1 MKYKIFNEQYLK
13 CCAVVAVSASLSAS
27 ELTVDFTNNAELAA
41 PIAGKVKF
49 RGSSASDV
57 CTFSGSATGDVQVTL
72 GKVAMSSG
80 TPIASGKAVRLN
92 GGDLVAAAGFSLPS
106 IVMVQDG
113 SLDAQNHSVDL
124 NALSGS
130 GKLTIIGDGTNVV
143 NVKSDLSANTVG
155 GINVDN
161 GNFYVNAG
169 KTPNGPLKI
178 ASGAQLQLAG
188 NHNATASQVTGSL
201 MVDAGGTV
209 VVDAGKKVGDVLSQT
224 TTYNFNTDTGFFES
238 GANQLPWPSNFTR
251 FTPGPTDIPG
261 APSRPWNTSWGSWWS
276 TDDTSDQVVFYGGIR
291 LNFWNITGDPLA
303 PITGNYVYM
312 FTDSEG
318 LAAHPTS
325 TVPSDNDVALTGAVS
340 MQSGSK
346 VQLGAGATWARNVTV
361 TA

>member
-49 RGSSASDV
+49 TGSSASDV

-130 GKLTIIGDGTNVV
+130 GKLTLIGDGTNVV
-143 NVKSDLSANTVG
+143 NVKSNLSANTVG

-169 KTPNGPLKI
+169 RTPNGPLKI

-209 VVDAGKKVGDVLSQT
+209 VVDAGKKVGNVLSQT
-224 TTYNFNTDTGFFES
+224 TTYNFDVNDGYYKS
-238 GANQLPWPSNFTR
+238 GSNVLPWPANFISFRNGEPQSPYFLNDGFVSAWKTNDSS
-251 FTPGPTDIPG
+251 PQSI
-261 APSRPWNTSWGSWWS
+261 S
-276 TDDTSDQVVFYGGIR
+276 YGGI
-291 LNFWNITGDPLA
+291 PLSW
-303 PITGNYVYM
+303 IDFTGNATYANWYGQYVYHA
-312 FTDSEG
+312 TDGELTS
-318 LAAHPTS
+318 AHPTS
-325 TVPSDNDVALTGAVS
+325 TVPSDNDVALVGAVS

>member
-49 RGSSASDV
+49 TGSSASDV

-143 NVKSDLSANTVG
+143 NVKSNLSANTVG

-169 KTPNGPLKI
+169 RTPNGPLKI

-209 VVDAGKKVGDVLSQT
+209 VVDAGKKVGNALSQT
-224 TTYNFNTDTGFFES
+224 TTYNFDINDGYYKN
-238 GANQLPWPSNFTR
+238 GANTLAWPANLISFKNGNPEPPYFFPDYQNLSIWRTNDSSPQ
-251 FTPGPTDIPG
+251 TVT
-261 APSRPWNTSWGSWWS
+261 
-276 TDDTSDQVVFYGGIR
+276 YGGVFLQWEDLLI
-291 LNFWNITGDPLA
+291 LDPLLA
-303 PITGNYVYM
+303 DLYGQYIYYA
-312 FTDSEG
+312 TDGELTSM
-318 LAAHPTS
+318 HPTS
-325 TVPSDNDVALTGAVS
+325 TVPSDNDVALVGAVS